1 MGDAMKDDGSI
12 QVRRQGRGFAAEGRG
27 YYVWDVD
34 RAEVLRV
41 ARELERGNWGVAA
54 PRGMLRVGVRA
65 PRVRVL
71 ADPEALD
78 G

>member
-1 MGDAMKDDGSI
+1 MKGEGSI

-27 YYVWDVD
+27 FYVWDED
-34 RAEVLRV
+34 RSEVLRV

-54 PRGMLRVGVRA
+54 DRGMLRVGVRA
-65 PRVRVL
+65 PRLRSL